1 MVASY
6 FKTYLYQLCT
16 NHARRDIT
24 RIIRDLPTEAK
35 KDKFFLKYMVKIRM
49 RFCAL
54 FKENNI
60 GRINSHIGQ
69 IKRELKLFYTEEKRK
84 WAEPVLKFTQEKLKE
99 SFPLQ
104 KAP

>member
-1 MVASY
+1 MQGEMLRKSLEI
-6 FKTYLYQLCT
+6 FQLK
-16 NHARRDIT
+16 
-24 RIIRDLPTEAK
+24 AK

>member
-1 MVASY
+1 MQGEILRKS
-6 FKTYLYQLCT
+6 LGISQLK
-16 NHARRDIT
+16 
-24 RIIRDLPTEAK
+24 AK

-84 WAEPVLKFTQEKLKE
+84 WAEPVLKFIERNSKNLFLYKKPSTKSSLK
-99 SFPLQ
+99 
-104 KAP
+104 KG